1 MKLYHGTTQLFD
13 RFDSSAEASNTKVE
27 EMDCIFFS
35 PQYDVA
41 EDYAYNAEWN
51 VGGKPVVYE
60 CEVSDDLVIHQLD
73 YSQLDVDVTGY
84 FSVDRYEI
92 DELIKR
98 QLLACEAVHLF
109 DTERN
114 VAEMSLDEV
123 DGDMS
128 EIAIRTSALQ
138 HVRIVERHEYV

>member
-1 MKLYHGTTQLFD
+1 MKLYHGTTQIFEKFD
-13 RFDSSAEASNTKVE
+13 TSAEAANTKVE
-27 EMDCIFFS
+27 GMDCTFFS
-35 PQYDVA
+35 PVYDVA

-60 CEVSDDLVIHQLD
+60 CEISDDLVIQQLD
-73 YSQLDVDVTGY
+73 YSQLDVDETGY
-84 FSVDRYEI
+84 FPVDRYQI

-98 QLLACEAVHLF
+98 QLLDVEAVHLF
-109 DTERN
+109 DTELN
-114 VAEMSLDEV
+114 AAEMSLDDV

-128 EIAIRTSALQ
+128 EIAIRTSALR